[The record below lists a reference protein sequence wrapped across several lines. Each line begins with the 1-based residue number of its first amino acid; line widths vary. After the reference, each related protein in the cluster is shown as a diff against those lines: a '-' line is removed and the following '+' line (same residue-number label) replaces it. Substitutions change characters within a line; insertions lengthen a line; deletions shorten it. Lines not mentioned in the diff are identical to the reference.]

1 MSVAYYIIQ
10 QNNMNMFL

>member
-10 QNNMNMFL
+10 QNNMNTF